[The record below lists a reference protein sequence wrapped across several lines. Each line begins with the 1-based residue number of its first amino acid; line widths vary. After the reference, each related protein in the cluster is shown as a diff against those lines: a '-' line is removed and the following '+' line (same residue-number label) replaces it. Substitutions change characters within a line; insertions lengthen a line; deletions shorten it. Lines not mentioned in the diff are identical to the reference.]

1 MIKTSEQIETDK
13 LLLSCTG
20 LWEEFRINK
29 TKDPINVQEYY
40 NLISNLLDQQLNRS
54 RMWYMIIIIYLFLS
68 VHLF

>member
-29 TKDPINVQEYY
+29 NKDPINVQEY
-40 NLISNLLDQQLNRS
+40 
-54 RMWYMIIIIYLFLS
+54 
-68 VHLF
+68 